1 MFDEKLYTR
10 EILTS
15 HSQYVC
21 LSSVYSVFGTFYAQF
36 LGQQSFSICW
46 HIIREN
52 FIVVWRWRRD
62 LVYGVYGVMAWE
74 IVNGL
79 EFDTMLFYLVTVG
92 ACLLCRVSPVVP
104 WNKKV
109 FVSCCTRPQLDS
121 LNYDGVHCALLRQ
134 KSWWAGPLILTY
146 PLLFSFGRG

>member
-1 MFDEKLYTR
+1 MLNFSLFLWGHLGFSRNLFNKNYTCIAFQGKYNFR
-10 EILTS
+10 LSVLFNWHIL
-15 HSQYVC
+15 C
-21 LSSVYSVFGTFYAQF
+21 RIFGAIFF
-36 LGQQSFSICW
+36 FSICLNNE
-46 HIIREN
+46 HE
-52 FIVVWRWRRD
+52 
-62 LVYGVYGVMAWE
+62 YG
-74 IVNGL
+74 
-79 EFDTMLFYLVTVG
+79 TMLFYLVTVG

>member
-1 MFDEKLYTR
+1 MKNYIPVTFLLQTHSMYAFSLS
-10 EILTS
+10 IL
-15 HSQYVC
+15 
-21 LSSVYSVFGTFYAQF
+21 F
-36 LGQQSFSICW
+36 LVHFMPNFWGSKVSLFVDILNT
-46 HIIREN
+46 IREN
-52 FIVVWRWRRD
+52 FIIVWRWRSD